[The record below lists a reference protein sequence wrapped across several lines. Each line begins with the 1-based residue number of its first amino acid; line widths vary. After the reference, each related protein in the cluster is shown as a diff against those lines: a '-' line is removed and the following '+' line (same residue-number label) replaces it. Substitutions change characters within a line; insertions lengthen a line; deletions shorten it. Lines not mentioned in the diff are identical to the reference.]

1 MFQYNG
7 GPEVN
12 RQKVRRF
19 FNFIEIL
26 YPSAHLAGQRLTGF
40 TSSGD
45 TKTINLWPIPTL
57 CFVILRQ
64 QEQVKVVNIWKTCI
78 ETGFGFF
85 VDQVKYW
92 RSFRVRSFRSKDF
105 WIKVECE
112 WLSK

>member
-26 YPSAHLAGQRLTGF
+26 YPSAHLAGQRLADF

-45 TKTINLWPIPTL
+45 TKTINL
-57 CFVILRQ
+57 
-64 QEQVKVVNIWKTCI
+64 
-78 ETGFGFF
+78 
-85 VDQVKYW
+85 
-92 RSFRVRSFRSKDF
+92 
-105 WIKVECE
+105 
-112 WLSK
+112 